1 MTNCCLYRVPIHLL
15 RHPIRAIHS
24 VLQVNLVNDQSCF
37 LRDWNQVIGPSGY
50 PTIYITLGHNKPV
63 MRTYQVDSGTVWTTA
78 ACAVDQVREPC
89 ERHNVDVAALKENKR
104 GFDVTPEF
112 LAHLTFNHCGDSVM
126 KLMGR
131 HPELYN
137 LSLGTRDSIGGQA
150 KHCLGCMIAN
160 MRLGARAM

>member
-1 MTNCCLYRVPIHLL
+1 MNIEWRTGVH
-15 RHPIRAIHS
+15 
-24 VLQVNLVNDQSCF
+24 NL
-37 LRDWNQVIGPSGY
+37 
-50 PTIYITLGHNKPV
+50 
-63 MRTYQVDSGTVWTTA
+63 
-78 ACAVDQVREPC
+78 
-89 ERHNVDVAALKENKR
+89 DVAALKENKR

-137 LSLGTRDSIGGQA
+137 LSLGTRDSIVGQA

-160 MRLGARAM
+160 MRLGARAMYNR